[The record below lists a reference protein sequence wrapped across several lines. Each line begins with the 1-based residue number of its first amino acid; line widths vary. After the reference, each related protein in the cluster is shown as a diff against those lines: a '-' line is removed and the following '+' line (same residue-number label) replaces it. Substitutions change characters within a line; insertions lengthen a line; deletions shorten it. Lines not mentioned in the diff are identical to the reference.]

1 MKNFSWEYFDNEF
14 LKAIIY
20 SPETDESLRPVAN
33 TEEKEDLV
41 CSMNLICDYLDAR
54 FIKRYRQVIED
65 KLLIKYP
72 DLLEEIFSSLSITGT
87 SFEFKFQKLRQKP
100 STTSLFLAYITAI
113 SKIGGV
119 DAVFSENSKF
129 RFPVPLNMHETR
141 AEEVN
146 LYDFQKNAVNE
157 LTSHYIENNNK
168 SGLLV
173 MPTGSGKSRTAAYF
187 LIKKMI
193 SQGYQILWI
202 VHRHMLIDQAANCFY
217 KFAGL
222 SKIDNPDI
230 KKYSVCCI
238 SSEHQSIKSV
248 DEKHTVLVGSIQ
260 SLCRN
265 QKHLRRITSK
275 KLMIVIDEAHHT
287 FARSYRDTLQFLFKY
302 RPDAKLLGLTATPVR
317 STDVDSHT
325 LLKLFDDNIIYSIP
339 MSKLIAEGILAEP
352 IFTRIN
358 TNEDFETVIT
368 EDEAQKIN
376 RYGELPESLLNK
388 IAVCSSRNGVIV
400 SEYLKNAEKYGKTI
414 IFCLNILHCNLL
426 CEELRKHKVRCGCI
440 YSGKKDNGYV
450 IEQFKKGQIDVLI
463 NVNIMTEG
471 SDVPDIKTVFL
482 TRPTQSEGLLMQM
495 IGRGMRGVQAGG
507 TEIANLIDF
516 NDRWQVFNKWLNP
529 QWLFEPQKTDTT
541 EQPTETTSRQIK
553 EKDEFSWKLCKE
565 AYNILSEKLS
575 SYNRIVTLPSCWYSL
590 IDEDG
595 YDYTLLVFE
604 DQLSGFVALMK
615 DKKQILAAENPDAQ
629 ELINKYFQGFCLKPS
644 LYEISL
650 FIDNLKNF
658 EEEPSVHLLTDRKKF
673 DPYYIAKKAKA
684 EKLDLFELAKEA
696 FTNYPTAEELFRN
709 WENYATKV
717 SFAYIYDGKEP
728 VYGAHIEELPDE
740 QIPFSREPYHNLDE
754 LVQQVKNEMFNGN
767 FEGISSYSWT
777 DKAYKQYFGWFDP
790 SDYSIKI
797 NCVLNSENVPEEV
810 VKFVIYHE
818 MLHRD
823 IRGHG
828 KDFKELEHKYKN
840 YEQQEYF
847 LHGVMN
853 KFDIS
858 EW

>member
-1 MKNFSWEYFDNEF
+1 MKYFSWENFDNEF
-14 LKAIIY
+14 LKAVIY
-20 SPETDESLRPVAN
+20 SPETDESIRPAVN

-41 CSMNLICDYLDAR
+41 CSINLICDSPDGK
-54 FIKRYRQVIED
+54 FIKRYRQVIEE

-72 DLLEEIFSSLSITGT
+72 DLLEEIFSNLNISDLSFD
-87 SFEFKFQKLRQKP
+87 SRLKRLRQKA
-100 STTSLFLAYITAI
+100 SSTSLIIAYITAI

-119 DAVFSENSKF
+119 DAVFSETSRF
-129 RFPVPLNMHETR
+129 RFPLPLDIHKIP

-146 LYDFQKNAVNE
+146 LYDFQKDAVNA
-157 LTSHYIENNNK
+157 LNNNLINGNNN

-173 MPTGSGKSRTAAYF
+173 MPTGSGKSRTSAYF

-222 SKIDNPDI
+222 SKLENPDI
-230 KKYSVCCI
+230 KKYSICCI
-238 SSEHQSIKSV
+238 SSEHQNIRSV

-287 FARSYRDTLQFLFKY
+287 FARSYQDTIRFLFKY

-317 STDVDSHT
+317 SNDADSNT
-325 LLKLFDDNIIYSIP
+325 LLKLFDNNIIYSVP
-339 MSKLIAEGILAEP
+339 MSKLIAEGVLAEP
-352 IFTRIN
+352 VFTQIN
-358 TNEDFETVIT
+358 TNEDFEPVIT
-368 EDEAQKIN
+368 EDEAQKIK

-388 IAVCSSRNGVIV
+388 IAVCSSRNGIIV
-400 SEYLKNAEKYGKTI
+400 SEYLKNSEKYGKTI
-414 IFCLNILHCNLL
+414 IFALNILHCNLL
-426 CEELRKHKVRCGCI
+426 CHELKKHKVRCDCI
-440 YSGKKDNGYV
+440 YSGKEDNSYV
-450 IEQFKKGQIDVLI
+450 IEKFKNGQIDVLI

-471 SDVPDIKTVFL
+471 SDVPDIETVFL

-507 TEIANLIDF
+507 TETVNLVDF
-516 NDRWQVFNKWLNP
+516 NDKWQVFNKWLNP
-529 QWLFEPQKTDTT
+529 RWLFEPLTTDESEPPESST
-541 EQPTETTSRQIK
+541 RQTK
-553 EKDEFSWKLCKE
+553 ANDEFSWKLCKE
-565 AYNILSEKLS
+565 AYSILSERLS
-575 SYNRIVTLPSCWYSL
+575 IYNKVVTLPSCWYSL
-590 IDEDG
+590 IDENG
-595 YDYTLLVFE
+595 YDYILLVFE
-604 DQLSGFVALMK
+604 DQLPGFVALMK
-615 DKKQILAAENPDAQ
+615 DKTQILRSENLDPHKI
-629 ELINKYFQGFCLKPS
+629 INKYFQGFCLKPS
-644 LYEISL
+644 PYEISM
-650 FIDNLKNF
+650 FIDNLRNF
-658 EEEPSVHLLTDRKKF
+658 EEEPSVHLLADRKKF

-684 EKLDLFELAKEA
+684 EKLEVFELARKA
-696 FTNYPTAEELFRN
+696 FDLYPAAEELFKS

-717 SFAYIYDGKEP
+717 SMAYIYEGKEP

-740 QIPFSREPYHNLDE
+740 QIPFSREPYHDLDNL
-754 LVQQVKNEMFNGN
+754 VKQVKDEMFNGKYD
-767 FEGISSYSWT
+767 GISSYSWT

-790 SDYSIKI
+790 ADLSIKI

-828 KDFKELEHKYKN
+828 KDFKALEHRYKD
-840 YEQQEYF
+840 YEKHEHF

-853 KFDIS
+853 KFEIS